1 MVVRQ
6 PAVAG
11 KFYPRTG
18 GQVRDEIDHLYDT
31 YLGRRPVFNR
41 SGPRN
46 IVGLVVPHAGYV
58 YSGPVAAHAYAALA
72 EDGFPETF
80 IIIGPN
86 HSGVGLPVAMTTED
100 FNTPL
105 GRVRIDKGIVDRM
118 GRLIADDPM
127 AHRYEHSIEVQL
139 PFIQYIHEDV
149 TFVPIAMAAQDY
161 ETAVEVADE
170 IRHACQGRDVVI
182 IASTDFSHYV
192 PAQVAARQDRSVIDR
207 ILTLDAE
214 GVYDTV
220 IRKNVSMCGYGPV
233 MSMLMASGGKHAELL
248 KYGNSGDVSPME
260 DVVGYAAIKVV
271 R

>member
-1 MVVRQ
+1 MAMRQ

-18 GQVRDEIDHLYDT
+18 GQVRDEIDHLYDA
-31 YLGRRPVFNR
+31 YLGKRPVLNEN
-41 SGPRN
+41 GPRS
-46 IVGLVVPHAGYV
+46 IAGLVVPHAGYV

-80 IIIGPN
+80 IVIGPN
-86 HSGVGLPVAMTTED
+86 HSGMGSPVAMTTED
-100 FNTPL
+100 FETPL
-105 GRVRIDKGIVDRM
+105 GRVRVDKEIVSRM

-139 PFIQYIHEDV
+139 PFIQYTNKDV

-161 ETAVEVADE
+161 ETAVEVAEE
-170 IRHACQGRDVVI
+170 IKGACRGRDVVI

-192 PAQVAARQDRSVIDR
+192 PASVAERQDRSVIDR
-207 ILTLDAE
+207 ILALDAE

-233 MSMLMASGGKHAELL
+233 MAMLLASGGARAELL
-248 KYGNSGDVSPME
+248 KYGTSGDVSPME
-260 DVVGYAAIKVV
+260 EVVGYAAIKVV
-271 R
+271 H

>member
-1 MVVRQ
+1 MAMRQ

-11 KFYPRTG
+11 KFYPRTEM
-18 GQVRDEIDHLYDT
+18 QVRGEIDHLYDT
-31 YLGRRPVFNR
+31 YLGRRPRLNTA
-41 SGPRN
+41 GPRK

-58 YSGPVAAHAYAALA
+58 YSGPVAAYAYAALA
-72 EDGFPETF
+72 NDGFPETF
-80 IIIGPN
+80 VIIGPN
-86 HSGVGLPVAMTTED
+86 HSGMGSPVAMTTED
-100 FNTPL
+100 FDTPL
-105 GRVRIDKGIVDRM
+105 GKVRVDKDMVKRM
-118 GRLIADDPM
+118 GRLITDDPL

-139 PFIQYIHEDV
+139 PFIQHIKEDI

-170 IRHACQGRDVVI
+170 IKNASRGRDVVV

-207 ILTLDAE
+207 ILALDAE

-233 MSMLMASGGKHAELL
+233 MAMLLASGGSRAELL
-248 KYGNSGDVSPME
+248 KYGTSGDVSPME

>member
-11 KFYPRTG
+11 KFYPRTER
-18 GQVRDEIDHLYDT
+18 QVREEIDHLYDT
-31 YLGRRPVFNR
+31 YLGRRPVLNR
-41 SGPRN
+41 NGPRN

-72 EDGFPETF
+72 EDGFPEAF
-80 IIIGPN
+80 IVIGPN
-86 HSGVGLPVAMTTED
+86 HSGVGMPVAMTTED
-100 FNTPL
+100 FDTPL
-105 GRVRIDKGIVDRM
+105 GRVNINKDIVSRL
-118 GRLIADDPM
+118 GRLVADDPM

-139 PFIQYIHEDV
+139 PFIQYIKEDV
-149 TFVPIAMAAQDY
+149 TFVPISMAAQDH
-161 ETAVEVADE
+161 ETAAEVADE
-170 IRHACQGRDVVI
+170 IKAACEGRDVVI

-192 PAQVAARQDRSVIDR
+192 PAQVAARQDRPVIDR
-207 ILTLDAE
+207 ILALDPE

-233 MSMLMASGGKHAELL
+233 MAMLMASGGKRAELL

>member
-1 MVVRQ
+1 MVTRQ

-11 KFYPRTG
+11 KFYPRTE
-18 GQVRDEIDHLYDT
+18 GQIRNEIDHLYDA
-31 YLGRRPVFNR
+31 YLGKRPVLNAN
-41 SGPRN
+41 GPRN

-58 YSGPVAAHAYAALA
+58 YSGPVAAYAYAALA

-80 IIIGPN
+80 IVIGPN
-86 HSGVGLPVAMTTED
+86 HTGMGLPVAMTTED
-100 FNTPL
+100 FDTPL
-105 GRVRIDKGIVDRM
+105 GRVRIDKEIVGRM
-118 GRLIADDPM
+118 GRMVADDPM
-127 AHRYEHSIEVQL
+127 AHRFEHSIEVQL
-139 PFIQYIHEDV
+139 PFIQYLREDV

-170 IRHACQGRDVVI
+170 VRNACQGRDVVI

-192 PAQVAARQDRSVIDR
+192 PPQVAARQDRAVIDR
-207 ILTLDAE
+207 ILALDAE
-214 GVYDTV
+214 GIYDTV
-220 IRKNVSMCGYGPV
+220 VRKNVSMCGYGPV
-233 MSMLMASGGKHAELL
+233 MAMLLASGGKQAELL